1 MGNGSRGACAD
12 RKRLPVN
19 RCAAAQ
25 ALSPGIMETAWNR
38 VSGGRG
44 LAGGCFFNPSSSP
57 SDHFMAIA
65 VTVSVQ
71 GVPA

>member
-1 MGNGSRGACAD
+1 
-12 RKRLPVN
+12 LV
-19 RCAAAQ
+19 
-25 ALSPGIMETAWNR
+25 
-38 VSGGRG
+38 
-44 LAGGCFFNPSSSP
+44 GGCFFKRSSSP